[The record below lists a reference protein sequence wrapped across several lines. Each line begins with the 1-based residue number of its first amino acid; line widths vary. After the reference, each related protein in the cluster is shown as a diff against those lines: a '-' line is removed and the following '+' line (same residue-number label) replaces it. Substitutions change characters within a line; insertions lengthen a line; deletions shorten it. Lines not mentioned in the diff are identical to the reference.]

1 MPDNLFSGWVARG
14 YDAASADMYAPEV
27 LGPTVDFLAELAG
40 DGRALELAI
49 GTGRVGLA
57 LTARGVDV
65 HGIEL
70 SPDMVE
76 QLRAK
81 PGGDAV
87 PVTIGDMAAT
97 RLDRTFPLVYLVY
110 NTISNLLTQEEQ
122 VACFE
127 NAAAHLEPGGCFV
140 IECGVPSLQR
150 LQPGERYLA
159 FDVSPAHLG
168 FDTIDVVT
176 QRQTS
181 HHYYVHD
188 DRVALFESQH
198 RYAWPAE
205 LDLMARFAGLSLRE
219 RYAGFDRS
227 PFTATSYQHVSVWQK
242 AAL

>member
-1 MPDNLFSGWVARG
+1 MADNVFSGWVARR
-14 YDAASADMYAPEV
+14 YDAASAHMYAPGV
-27 LGPTVDFLAELAG
+27 LGPTVDFLAAEAG

-57 LTARGVDV
+57 LAARGVEV
-65 HGIEL
+65 QGIEL

-81 PGGDAV
+81 PGGDTI
-87 PVTIGDMAAT
+87 PVTIGDMATT

-110 NTISNLLTQEEQ
+110 NTISNLLTQHEQ

-150 LQPGERYLA
+150 LQPGERYLP
-159 FDVSPAHLG
+159 FDVSPQHLG
-168 FDTIDVVT
+168 FDAVDVVT
-176 QRQTS
+176 QTLVS
-181 HHYYVHD
+181 HHFYVD
-188 DRVALFESQH
+188 GDRVSVFESPH

-205 LDLMARFAGLSLRE
+205 LDLMAKIAGLELRH
-219 RYAGFDRS
+219 RYAGFDRA
-227 PFTATSYQHVSVWQK
+227 PFTARSGAHVSVWQK
-242 AAL
+242 PE